1 MGYTGA
7 ASVHPGKRT
16 MIASMTGFA
25 RREATLP
32 TGTLVCEL
40 RSVNHRYLEAGL
52 RLPEE
57 LRSLEPEFR
66 ARLQKDLR
74 RGKVDC
80 TFTLRSA
87 SQSDRQ
93 LEIDPAMLGQL
104 RPRLAEITQAV
115 PANAAQLQVNLVDLL
130 RFPGVLREAAT
141 DNEPLFAAAR
151 ELFDGAIQDLC
162 AMRAGE
168 GARLAELILQ
178 RCDQLEALVA
188 RVKARLPEVHALI
201 RARFD
206 ERLGELRKDLNSD
219 RLEQEIALLLQ
230 RLDVAEEMDRLA
242 GHLVETRRILMSP
255 EAAGRRLDF
264 LMQEFNREANTLSSK
279 AQDLE
284 TTRAAVDMKVLIEQ
298 MREQVQNI
306 E

>member
-1 MGYTGA
+1 
-7 ASVHPGKRT
+7 

-32 TGTLVCEL
+32 AGSLVCEL

-80 TFTLRSA
+80 TVTFRSA
-87 SQSDRQ
+87 TRSDRS

-104 RPRLAEITQAV
+104 KARLSEIATAV
-115 PANAAQLQVNLVDLL
+115 PVGSDVQPRVDLVELL
-130 RFPGVLREAAT
+130 RFPGLLRETAT
-141 DNEPLFAAAR
+141 DNEPLLVAAR
-151 ELFDGAIQDLC
+151 SVFEGAVQDLVV
-162 AMRAGE
+162 MRAGE
-168 GARLAELILQ
+168 GARLAELIVQ
-178 RCDQLEALVA
+178 RCDQLEDLVG

-201 RARFD
+201 RGRFE
-206 ERLGELRKDLNSD
+206 ERLGELRKELNGD

-230 RLDVAEEMDRLA
+230 RLDVSEEMDRLA
-242 GHLVETRRILMSP
+242 GHLTETRRILKSP